1 MLGLLKNLV
10 ELIGNIPGYILYAV
24 ESFYN
29 LFIAALHVIFT
40 AATSLIPLPVMEK
53 VRPVMIVFA
62 TIGIV
67 LLFYRLAK
75 GGSPASGGTG
85 DAPGSTSTDESE
97 R

>member
-40 AATSLIPLPVMEK
+40 AATSLIPLPSEPALPELVQNINWFFPIGSIVSIMT
-53 VRPVMIVFA
+53 PVVAGYVTF
-62 TIGIV
+62 
-67 LLFYRLAK
+67 LAIRWIFQK
-75 GGSPASGGTG
+75 TG
-85 DAPGSTSTDESE
+85 NL
-97 R
+97 